1 MTMGRRSS
9 SLALSNRRCLLTV
22 EGEWSSSELFRRLL
36 PRNDDDD
43 DDDDDD
49 VDHVETEIFFKRTS
63 DESISAVMG
72 PEKLSLDS
80 RAHLNID
87 RLAAELKFID
97 RIADALFISVGSAD
111 F

>member
-43 DDDDDD
+43 DD

-72 PEKLSLDS
+72 SEKLSLDS

>member
-36 PRNDDDD
+36 PRND